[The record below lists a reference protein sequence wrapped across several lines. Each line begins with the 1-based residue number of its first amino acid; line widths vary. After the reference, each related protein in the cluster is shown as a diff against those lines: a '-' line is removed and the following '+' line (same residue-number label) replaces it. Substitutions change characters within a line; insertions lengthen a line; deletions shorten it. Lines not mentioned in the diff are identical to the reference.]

1 MRELKLHNCDPKAE
15 QDHKNVRSHGL
26 QLVNNKNNAA
36 RLTCPWPSD
45 IVSKLTTFFSM
56 ENLTSPDM
64 GSDPGDRM
72 KMSGEQQ
79 LLSLYDISRSK
90 GGGSM

>member
-1 MRELKLHNCDPKAE
+1 MNLNLGTSE
-15 QDHKNVRSHGL
+15 
-26 QLVNNKNNAA
+26 
-36 RLTCPWPSD
+36 LTCPCPSD

-72 KMSGEQQ
+72 KMRGEQQ
-79 LLSLYDISRSK
+79 LLSLYDFSRSK
-90 GGGSM
+90 GGGSMKGGPILLTTYCWTSGISLSGRMHLS